1 MSDKINVMVV
11 EDQTMPRQ
19 LFETIV
25 KSDEKLNLAES
36 IDNAEIADICC
47 VRHGVDLVLMDVV
60 TKNGASGLVAA
71 EKIKAANRK
80 VKIIIVTSMPEYSFV
95 ERAKKIGIEGFWY
108 KDFSKEPILSLI
120 HRVLDGEIVY
130 PEDKPKVS
138 LGLADSGEFTEREFE
153 VLREVTG
160 GYTNAEIAE
169 KFGISEKRVR
179 NLVAG
184 MLDKTG
190 FRSRTELAVRA
201 REAGIVILERQEDN
215 I

>member
-25 KSDEKLNLAES
+25 KSDEKLNLAVS

-47 VRHGVDLVLMDVV
+47 ARHNVDLVLMDVV

-71 EKIKAANRK
+71 ERIKSANK
-80 VKIIIVTSMPEYSFV
+80 TVKIIIVTSMPEYSFV

-120 HRVLDGEIVY
+120 RRVLDGEIVY

-138 LGLADSGEFTEREFE
+138 LGLADSDEFTEREFE

-201 REAGIVILERQEDN
+201 RESGIVVLERNEES